1 MNRTRY
7 HSFGRIGILFG
18 GPSRER
24 EVSLKSGKAV
34 SKSLKQEGLDVI
46 ALDITTDNAE
56 ENARLI
62 TASAID
68 CAFIALHGYY
78 GEDGR
83 IQELLDTLEVPYT
96 GSGSAASRRAMDK
109 VASRKIFERHGLNVP
124 RYTVIA
130 RRDVYQKS
138 GEELYGGLTAPV
150 VVKPAMQGS
159 SIGVSIVKKKEE
171 IPNAVDEALR
181 LDERAIIEEYV
192 SGRELTVGI
201 LAQEPLPIVE
211 IIPEKGFFDFGA
223 KYQKGRTEYVVPARL
238 EEEIAKRIWEKAVL
252 AHTLL
257 DCYGFS
263 RADMILNNNGE
274 AVILEV
280 NTIPGL
286 TETSLLPKAAAAA
299 GMGFTQLCIRMIELA
314 YERQSA
320 A

>member
-7 HSFGRIGILFG
+7 HSFGRIGVLIG

-34 SKSLKQEGLDVI
+34 FQSLKQEGLDVL

-56 ENARLI
+56 ENAHLI

-109 VASRKIFERHGLNVP
+109 IASRRIFERHGLSVP
-124 RYTVIA
+124 RYEVIT
-130 RRDVYQKS
+130 RHDVSQES
-138 GEELYGGLTAPV
+138 YGALAVPV

-159 SIGVSIVKKKEE
+159 SIGVSIVEKEEE
-171 IPNAVDEALR
+171 IPNAVEEALG
-181 LDERAIIEEYV
+181 LDERAIIEEYIP
-192 SGRELTVGI
+192 GRELTVGI

-211 IIPEKGFFDFGA
+211 IIPKKGFFNFGA
-223 KYQKGRTEYVVPARL
+223 KYQKGRTRYMVPARL
-238 EEEIAKRIWEKAVL
+238 EQEITKKIQEKAVL

-263 RADMILNNNGE
+263 RADMILNNDGE

-299 GMGFTQLCIRMIELA
+299 GIGFTQLCMRMIELA